1 VYNTVPKSK
10 EWLTIK
16 CIVNKIKTTL
26 LRFYIFKRERIY
38 DEYIQFYKL
47 IICMVMQSK
56 AWMITY
62 LFKDFLSFFKRLIL
76 GGISLTNRHL
86 FILDGHGSHVTL
98 ETIEQA
104 KRFALNMIIL
114 LSHTLHALQPL
125 NVACFKPFKT
135 IFKGEI
141 NTSMFSR
148 NYIEPN
154 NLA

>member
-1 VYNTVPKSK
+1 
-10 EWLTIK
+10 
-16 CIVNKIKTTL
+16 
-26 LRFYIFKRERIY
+26 
-38 DEYIQFYKL
+38 
-47 IICMVMQSK
+47 MQSK

-154 NLA
+154 NLAQVRWVDKVFTITKCGCSSLIPIHQTSEFTQNPMKSFGVQGHLLL